1 MNPQF
6 SKRIHGV
13 KKSFIREI
21 FKYLEI
27 EGMISFSGG
36 FPNPDSFPV
45 QEISEAAL
53 TELQNEGKK
62 ILQYSGTEG
71 YLPLRTWISERYK
84 KRFDLTV
91 DPSEILIVNGSQ
103 QALDLIGKVF
113 INEGDHIMMENP
125 AYLGAI
131 QSFSMFAPTFHHATL
146 KEDGIDVK
154 EVQDLL
160 EKHPIKLLY
169 TVPNFQ
175 NPSGITYTN
184 DVRKALG
191 EVISKTDV
199 VLIEDDPY
207 GELRFLGNTKIPLK
221 KFAYDNTI
229 MLGSFSKIVS
239 PGLRLGWVVAPKDIL
254 EKLIVAKQASDL
266 HSNVLSQH
274 LIYRY
279 LKDNDIDTQ
288 VKKIV
293 EMYRI
298 RRQAMVDALDD
309 FMPKSVTYT
318 KPEGGM
324 FLWLTLPKG
333 LSSMGL
339 FEKAAAKKVV
349 FVPGDPFYT
358 EGENHPTCRLNF
370 TNSNPDEI
378 RLGIQRL
385 AEAIEEELKESKKGA

>member
-1 MNPQF
+1 MNPQY
-6 SKRIHGV
+6 SNRIHGV

-21 FKYLEI
+21 FKFLEI

-45 QEISEAAL
+45 QEISEAVLA
-53 TELQNEGKK
+53 ELKQDGKK

-71 YLPLRTWISERYK
+71 YLPLRKWISERYK
-84 KRFDLTV
+84 QRFDLVV

-113 INEGDHIMMENP
+113 INEGDSILLENP

-131 QSFSMFAPTFHHATL
+131 QSLSMFQPEFHHATL
-146 KEDGIDVK
+146 NEDGIDVAEVK
-154 EVQDLL
+154 ELL
-160 EKHPIKLLY
+160 DKHPIKLMY

-175 NPSGITYTN
+175 NPSGITYSN
-184 DVRKALG
+184 EVRKELG
-191 EVISKTDV
+191 ELISKTDV

-207 GELRFLGNTKIPLK
+207 GELRFIGEDKIPLK
-221 KFAYDNTI
+221 KFAYNNTI

-279 LKDNDIDTQ
+279 LKDNDIDAQ

-298 RRQAMVDALDD
+298 RREAMVEALDTY
-309 FMPKSVTYT
+309 MPKSVRYT

-324 FLWLTLPKG
+324 FLWITLPHG

-339 FEKAAAKKVV
+339 FNKAAAKKVV

-370 TNSNPDEI
+370 TNSNPDDI
-378 RLGIQRL
+378 RIGIQRL
-385 AEAIEEELKESKKGA
+385 AEAIEEELQETKKG